1 MNSIFTSIK
10 RTPYQSFGSL
20 LILFF
25 TLFLTLFFFN
35 TTSFFY
41 GILGYVETRPQ
52 VIAYFDVRAEEGDIV
67 KIKQAIEKTGK
78 TTSVKYVSQNEALS
92 LYKKLNSDNPILL
105 EMVSANILPASLEI
119 YATRPEFLSEIAQF
133 LEGQKIVEEVNFQK
147 VIVDRLVALT
157 KTLRYVSIGVFG
169 FLILMTTT
177 VLITTTAFKIA
188 VKKDEI
194 EVLQLIGAS
203 KGYIRKPFLSEGIL
217 FGWLSGT
224 FAFVVHYLIF
234 FLSLPTL
241 KSYLTGIPQL
251 SFFNLEELGLFVF
264 PPSLLYLALTYV
276 LIVLFGVLIGLF
288 GNFIATSKYIK

>member
-10 RTPYQSFGSL
+10 RTPYQSIGSL

-35 TTSFFY
+35 ITSFFY

-52 VIAYFDVRAEEGDIV
+52 VIAYFDVRSEEGDIV

-157 KTLRYVSIGVFG
+157 QTLRYVSIGVFA

-203 KGYIRKPFLSEGIL
+203 KSYIRKPFLSEGIL

-264 PPSLLYLALTYV
+264 PPSLQYLALTYV
-276 LIVLFGVLIGLF
+276 LMVLFGMLIGLF

>member
-1 MNSIFTSIK
+1 MNSIFTSLK
-10 RTPYQSFGSL
+10 RTPYQTFGSL

-25 TLFLTLFFFN
+25 TLFLALFFFN

-52 VIAYFDVRAEEGDIV
+52 VIAYFDVRSKEGDIV

-78 TTSVKYVSQNEALS
+78 TTSVKYVSQNEALGI
-92 LYKKLNSDNPILL
+92 YKKLNKDNPILL

-119 YATRPEFLSEIAQF
+119 YATRPEYLSEIAQF

-147 VIVDRLVALT
+147 IIVDRLVTLT
-157 KTLRYVSIGVFG
+157 QTLRYVSIGVFA

-203 KGYIRKPFLSEGIL
+203 KGYIRKPFLAEGVL
-217 FGWLSGT
+217 FGWLSAT
-224 FAFVVHYLIF
+224 IAFVTHYLIF

-241 KSYLTGIPQL
+241 KSYLTGLPPL
-251 SFFNLEELGLFVF
+251 SFFNLQSLGLFVF
-264 PPSLLYLALTYV
+264 PPSFQYLLMTYA
-276 LIVLFGVLIGLF
+276 IMTLFGMLIGLF
-288 GNFIATSKYIK
+288 GNYIATSKYIK